1 MTMNRIKHPWDKWYH
16 RAMWKN
22 LRKLVLARDPICA
35 ICQRNASTVADHI
48 IPHKGSWTLFSD
60 LNNNLQGICDEC
72 HSRKTAR
79 EDGGFGNFIAKSRF
93 ETNGPQPIGDG
104 GRVFQSSSIS
114 QKKLSAALDFDIDA
128 LLKDLPK

>member
-1 MTMNRIKHPWDKWYH
+1 
-16 RAMWKN
+16 MWKN

-79 EDGGFGNFIAKSRF
+79 EDGGFGNVIAKSRF

>member
-1 MTMNRIKHPWDKWYH
+1 
-16 RAMWKN
+16 MWKN

-60 LNNNLQGICDEC
+60 LNDNLQGICIPC
-72 HSRKTAR
+72 HDRKTAR

-93 ETNGPQPIGDG
+93 ETNGPQPIGENG

-114 QKKLSAALDFDIDA
+114 AKKLDAALDFNVED
-128 LLKDLPK
+128 LLKGIPK